1 VVQVAYQYN
10 VPVMAL
16 DHPIMDQVSMF
27 SLDRTNI
34 VLDTVKRAEIAGDG
48 VSLVLRLY
56 ESMGG
61 RGTFT
66 LQRYPNNNSVLT
78 RLLKRMSLMYWKRS
92 LARSKLKTRRRYR
105 LLLNLSRLLPYF

>member
-1 VVQVAYQYN
+1 
-10 VPVMAL
+10 MAL

-34 VLDTVKRAEIAGDG
+34 VLDTVKRAEIGGDG
-48 VSLVLRLY
+48 VSLILRLY

-66 LQRYPNNNSVLT
+66 LQRYPNNGSVL
-78 RLLKRMSLMYWKRS
+78 
-92 LARSKLKTRRRYR
+92 
-105 LLLNLSRLLPYF
+105 